1 MTTKGPRP
9 AVLRMLVATDLS
21 ARADRAIER
30 AVALAGPT
38 GAALTILHVVDA
50 DLPVQMADRLA
61 AEARTL
67 IAEHV
72 ASVRGGD
79 AAAPEIKVVFG
90 RDHRDIADVVEK
102 AGAGLIVLGMHRN
115 ETPELFR
122 GSTAERL
129 IRGGPCPVLMVK
141 TKPLRAYR
149 RVVVGVDFSECS
161 RRALEFAVGFLPD
174 CEFHLVHAFDV
185 PFKAFLSGDEIQ
197 REASKDHQEQMDR
210 FVGEDF
216 SAFRAA
222 TQGTPARFFQ
232 IVRQGPV
239 RQVIQEQAERLKADL
254 LVVGTHGRGGLA
266 HALLGSIAEDLL
278 SRPPCDVLAVHA

>member
-1 MTTKGPRP
+1 VTDEGPFP
-9 AVLRMLVATDLS
+9 ARSRMLVATDLS
-21 ARADRAIER
+21 ARSDRAVER
-30 AVALAGPT
+30 AVALVGPT
-38 GAALTILHVVDA
+38 GAALTILHIVDA
-50 DLPVQMADRLA
+50 DLPVQMAERLA

-67 IAEHV
+67 IAEHI
-72 ASVRGGD
+72 ASVRGSD

-90 RDHRDIADVVEK
+90 RDHRDIADVAEK
-102 AGAGLIVLGMHRN
+102 AGAGLIVLGIHRN

-141 TKPLRAYR
+141 AKPLRPYR
-149 RVVVGVDFSECS
+149 RVAIGVDFSECS
-161 RRALEFAVGFLPD
+161 RRAVEFAVRLLPD
-174 CEFHLVHAFDV
+174 SEFHLVHAFDV

-222 TQGTPARFFQ
+222 TQATPVRLFQ
-232 IVRQGPV
+232 TVRQGPV

-266 HALLGSIAEDLL
+266 HALLGSVAEDLL
-278 SRPPCDVLAVHA
+278 SRPPCDVLAVRP